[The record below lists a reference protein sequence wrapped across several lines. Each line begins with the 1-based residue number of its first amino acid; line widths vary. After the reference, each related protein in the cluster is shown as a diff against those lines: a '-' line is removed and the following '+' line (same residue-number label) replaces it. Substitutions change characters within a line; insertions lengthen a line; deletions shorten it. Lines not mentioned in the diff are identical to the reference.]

1 MLEHVIF
8 HRLVTGESDTGDR
21 WTFFYL
27 YQQGITITQDADILE
42 VAGGKQSTD
51 GITDII
57 IINRIAGAHR
67 HTEEGRTNGDT
78 LKAFEMNVFHYEPVS
93 TVYGGA
99 AKQQRRYEQLFHRHR
114 YYAFFLT
121 NSLTTERNH

>member
-1 MLEHVIF
+1 MDVL
-8 HRLVTGESDTGDR
+8 
-21 WTFFYL
+21 YL

-99 AKQQRRYEQLFHRHR
+99 AKQQRRYEQLFIAIVIMR
-114 YYAFFLT
+114 
-121 NSLTTERNH
+121 SS